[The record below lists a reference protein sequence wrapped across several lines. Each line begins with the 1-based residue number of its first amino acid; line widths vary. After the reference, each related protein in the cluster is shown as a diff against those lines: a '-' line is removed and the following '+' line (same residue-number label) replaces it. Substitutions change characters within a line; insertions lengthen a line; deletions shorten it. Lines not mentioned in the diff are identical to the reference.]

1 MSNLAKLG
9 SEMGQAF
16 RRAREENE
24 EARKNRADP
33 PVDGTYEVQIQNCV
47 RQPTN
52 AGDGQYILTE
62 YYFTSGEYTGK
73 IEYNRLMLIPERLR
87 SVESFFS
94 AFGFD
99 TTQLDCDNPD
109 EVLDTWCAK
118 INQAKLPVRILTKRW
133 FRKDEAGT
141 ITTEIGGCNIFIK
154 AILSDDWSPDSEV
167 QDTTDTDTDTGDGLD
182 WLDKKALRELILK
195 EDLDISM
202 KFWTSHTEKEII
214 AEIRKQRGAVE
225 PTTEDKDDGLR
236 TRLLEICDAQGITE
250 SENHDGVGEI
260 KDLSLSDLVEVMKS
274 YTFESVELTPEEINV
289 LIDGGLDQQI
299 NYPPPKKEEKKPA
312 AKKTAKK

>member
-24 EARKNRADP
+24 ESRKKVTDP

-47 RQPTN
+47 RQSTK

-73 IEYNRLMLIPERLR
+73 VEYNRLMLIPERLR
-87 SVESFFS
+87 AIESFFS
-94 AFGFD
+94 SFGFD
-99 TTQLDCDNPD
+99 TTQLCCNNPD
-109 EVLDTWCAK
+109 EIIDDWCLR
-118 INQAKLPVRILTKRW
+118 INQAHPSVRILTKRW
-133 FRKDEAGT
+133 FRKDETGNT
-141 ITTEIGGCNIFIK
+141 TTEIGGCNIYIK
-154 AILSDDWSPDSEV
+154 AILDDNWSPESGVGSDSK
-167 QDTTDTDTDTGDGLD
+167 DDDGLD
-182 WLDKKALRELILK
+182 KLDKKALRELILD

-202 KFWTSHTEKEII
+202 KFWTSHSEQEII
-214 AEIRKQRGAVE
+214 AEIRKQRSDTPTNNE
-225 PTTEDKDDGLR
+225 PTNNKDDGLL
-236 TRLLEICDAQGITE
+236 TRLLEICEAQGITE
-250 SENHDGVGEI
+250 SEEKEGVGDI
-260 KDLSLSDLVEVMKS
+260 KELSLSDLVEVMKS

-299 NYPPPKKEEKKPA
+299 NYPPSKKEEKKTA